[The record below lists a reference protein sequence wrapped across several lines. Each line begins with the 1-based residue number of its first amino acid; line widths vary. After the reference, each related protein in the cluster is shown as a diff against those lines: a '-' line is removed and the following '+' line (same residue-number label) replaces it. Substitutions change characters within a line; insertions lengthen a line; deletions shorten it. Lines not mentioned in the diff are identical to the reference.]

1 MICASLWPV
10 GNIAV
15 RWTACLLWDKR
26 GELGAERWGEL
37 DGGRAAVGGCQHGR
51 QRWSEGG
58 WPCKRR
64 RVLFPSL
71 SRTNRSLHTC
81 SVDLGRP
88 QSVCA
93 ANTCAG
99 FLLRA
104 TREWPLP
111 LCLLAF
117 DECPAR
123 SLNGTPH
130 TRLIFPGRC
139 LHACYPLLPPHPQRQ
154 VVSSGRVS
162 FSRGSLP
169 RRRKVIGG
177 SGMNAAQLWM
187 HRLGFSRRSDC
198 LGYPVSS
205 FAFPV

>member
-1 MICASLWPV
+1 MVTVWFTLICASLWPV

-26 GELGAERWGEL
+26 RELEAERGGGL
-37 DGGRAAVGGCQHGR
+37 DGGRAAVGGCRHGR

-88 QSVCA
+88 QPVCA

-111 LCLLAF
+111 LYLLAF

-123 SLNGTPH
+123 
-130 TRLIFPGRC
+130 LIFPGRC
-139 LHACYPLLPPHPQRQ
+139 LSACHPLLPPHPQCQ
-154 VVSSGRVS
+154 VASSERVS
-162 FSRGSLP
+162 FSRGSLS
-169 RRRKVIGG
+169 RRRKVTGG
-177 SGMNAAQLWM
+177 SGVNAAQLWM
-187 HRLGFSRRSDC
+187 HRLGFFST
-198 LGYPVSS
+198 L
-205 FAFPV
+205 